1 MIKLFQLDR
10 LWAEIRDDALASIES
25 VAGQGFGQKG
35 PTMES
40 VESWL
45 CEYSGRKHA
54 ITVASGT
61 DALTCILQCL
71 NLHRHACVAVSS
83 YSFIA
88 SATGIL
94 RAGAEPVFVDVNN
107 DYHIDLDQVPD
118 NVNAVILVDLFG
130 MSMDYSKI
138 QEYQTRNPY
147 TAIIMDAA
155 QSIESFYQG
164 QSSMKVGIASAVS
177 FAPTKT
183 IPTFGSGGA
192 VLTDDDSLAA
202 LARLWRTHGKIYN
215 RSQAAC
221 VGSNSMMSSLET
233 AQLSACISRHQQW
246 HKRREQIAMHYILSA
261 SSPRLTMPEGRGQH
275 TWHKFV
281 ITCRDHTTREH
292 LRAFMDSRNIQT
304 EIYYDLLINREEIFR
319 DYYTAT
325 PNAEHLSSVSL
336 AIPCQH
342 TLTDEEVNTIAQALK
357 DFT

>member
-10 LWAEIRDDALASIES
+10 LWNEIAQDALANIDQ
-25 VAGQGFGQKG
+25 VTAQGIGQKG
-35 PTMES
+35 PS
-40 VESWL
+40 VAAVERWL
-45 CEYSGRKHA
+45 CDYSGRKHA
-54 ITVASGT
+54 VTVASGT

-71 NLHRHACVAVSS
+71 NLEEHACVAVPS

-88 SATGIL
+88 TATGIL
-94 RAGAEPVFVDVNN
+94 RAGAEPIFVDVNQ
-107 DYHIDLDQVPD
+107 DYHIDIDQVPD
-118 NVNAVILVDLFG
+118 NVSAVILVDLFG
-130 MSMDYSKI
+130 MAMNYDKI
-138 QEYQTRNPY
+138 NQYQQRNPN

-155 QSIESFYQG
+155 QSIETIYQN
-164 QSSMKVGIASAVS
+164 QSSMKVGLAAAVS

-192 VLTDDDSLAA
+192 VLTDDLELAG
-202 LARLWRTHGKIYN
+202 LATLWRTHGKTYN
-215 RSQAAC
+215 RSSAAC
-221 VGSNSMMSSLET
+221 VGSNSMMSSMEA
-233 AQLSACISRHQQW
+233 AQLLACVSRHDQW
-246 HKRREQIAMHYILSA
+246 QKRREQIAMHYILSSA
-261 SSPRLTMPEGRGQH
+261 SHRLTMPKARGQH

-281 ITCRDHTTREH
+281 ITCRDHSTREH

-319 DYYTAT
+319 KYYSAT
-325 PNAEHLSSVSL
+325 PTAEHLSSVSL